1 MSKAEKVYLP
11 VKEITPFLNSDGI
24 EQAWKNLT
32 ATHAHYG
39 YPEKTANLILS
50 SPEFKNSTILDKD
63 YLAGLTVGQ
72 ISIMYEYSLAHVN
85 PDSRKESGQ
94 YFTPDD
100 VALWM
105 AEHSR
110 KFPEGVW
117 LDPCSGLGN
126 LSYPLAAMQDD
137 PEQFIVNRLILADM
151 DALALLIA
159 RALFTLK
166 FHNKNMNLFNDL
178 KPRMVE
184 QNFLDNDKGLPDK
197 IAHLEPDFVIVNPP
211 YAAFKDDRWE
221 TKQARDLYAFFLE
234 VIIKNTKG
242 YISVT
247 PQSYTN
253 GGKFKTLRKLIINN
267 FNHVDI
273 YNFDNV
279 PDSVFKG
286 IKFGS
291 TNTNTAN
298 SVRASIMIA
307 RNVEEDEA
315 QTRITPL
322 LRWVSAERETMWQQV
337 DSKLTPVIFTE
348 NIFPKNY
355 AGLTKLYD
363 EVQSDRW
370 EPLANLISKTP
381 TQYSLIIPSTPRYY
395 ISATKRKLSRSS
407 FKEIFFN
414 TEKDM
419 NRAYVYLNSSLLYW
433 WWRVNDG
440 GMTLST
446 ETLLTLPVEKA
457 LTVQSDLVKKLETS
471 EQANLVIKIN
481 AGKPQENVKRP
492 MTLIKELNERLFKKA
507 TADKLE
513 AVHKNS
519 NF

>member
-1 MSKAEKVYLP
+1 M
-11 VKEITPFLNSDGI
+11 KEITPSLDEHGI
-24 EQAWKNLT
+24 EQTWKNLI
-32 ATHAHYG
+32 ATHAQHAYATD
-39 YPEKTANLILS
+39 TAKLVTDS
-50 SPEFKNSTILDKD
+50 SEFKNANILEED
-63 YLAGLTVGQ
+63 YLKGLTVGQ
-72 ISIMYEYSLAHVN
+72 ISIMYEYSLAHVDPN
-85 PDSRKESGQ
+85 SRKESGQ

-100 VALWM
+100 VAAWM
-105 AEHSR
+105 AEHSN

-126 LSYPLAAMQDD
+126 LSYPLAKMQKD
-137 PEQFIVNRLILADM
+137 PEDFIVNRLILADM
-151 DALALLIA
+151 DPLALLLA
-159 RALFTLK
+159 RALFTLE
-166 FHNKNMNLFNDL
+166 FHNKNGNLFNDL

-184 QNFLDNDKGLPDK
+184 QNFLDNDKGLPEK
-197 IAHLEPDFVIVNPP
+197 IAKLKPDFVIVNPP
-211 YAAFKDDRWE
+211 YAAFKDERWE
-221 TKQARDLYAFFLE
+221 TKQARDLYAYFLE

-253 GGKFKTLRKLIINN
+253 GAKFKTLRKLIMKN

-279 PDSVFKG
+279 PDSIFKG

-307 RNVEEDEA
+307 RNVETDSA
-315 QTRITPL
+315 STRITPL
-322 LRWVSAERETMWQQV
+322 LRWVSAEREKMWKEV
-337 DSKLTPVIFTE
+337 DSKLTPVVFTE

-363 EVQSDRW
+363 EVLSARW
-370 EPLANLISKTP
+370 EPLSNILSKTP
-381 TQYSLIIPSTPRYY
+381 TQYSLIVPSTPRYY

-407 FKEIFFN
+407 FKELFFKS
-414 TEKDM
+414 ESDM

-440 GMTLST
+440 GMTLSSD
-446 ETLLTLPVEKA
+446 TLLTLPVEKTLSNHA
-457 LTVQSDLVKKLETS
+457 DLVKKLEAS
-471 EQANLVIKIN
+471 EQSNLVIKVN
-481 AGKPQENVKRP
+481 AGKPQENVKHS
-492 MTLIKELNERLFKKA
+492 MVLIKELNERLFKKA

-513 AVHKNS
+513 AVHKNT